1 MIARDMMRAALLL
14 CAAVVLCGCADGDWE
29 RLTSYGS
36 GDHMRTASLPPE
48 AVRPAPP
55 DAAATSPVTVQ
66 EMAQPEEMAQPQP
79 VTQPAPVTGE
89 SQSVAGLQPVQQ
101 AYAPS
106 PASPMH
112 EVVREPVRE
121 DVREPAHTLSG
132 ARMAKMAA
140 HCKGVARQRATDGG
154 YMGYGE
160 DLQEK
165 VFNGTYAN
173 CMKWETA
180 HAY

>member
-48 AVRPAPP
+48 PAPP
-55 DAAATSPVTVQ
+55 TAAPAPIAVQ
-66 EMAQPEEMAQPQP
+66 SMAQPEEMAQPQP

-89 SQSVAGLQPVQQ
+89 PQSVAGLQPVQQ
-101 AYAPS
+101 AYAPP

-112 EVVREPVRE
+112 EV
-121 DVREPAHTLSG
+121 VREPAHTLSG